1 MKLPAPASEEDLWT
15 KAFAQVGFPV
25 FLLDQADQIV
35 RANREALAWM
45 GCHNPLPPITAIKGH
60 FDKGGFIELPPSDG
74 VPASFLLSQPCGT
87 TLVCL
92 APGGVD
98 LVRDYV
104 RLYAIALVQEDKVRV
119 RDDRLEVYHELF
131 THDAPNYLTAIYGY
145 LQMMQGQELPREKTQ
160 RYIDTSI
167 RQVEALNHLID
178 TTRNIRQMENAPQGM
193 MVPLD
198 LGAMVGQAI
207 SSVQGSSGGKAVDIR
222 NEVPLGAHRAMVEE
236 KLGEVFRIIINNAV
250 AYSERPVVNV
260 SIEDSGSNWN
270 LRFRDNGRGI
280 PDDKKEFL
288 FLRFHRL
295 DKDKKI
301 RGSGLS
307 LSLAKVLVERQG
319 GRIWV
324 ENAVPGDHTK
334 GSVFVVSLPKA

>member
-1 MKLPAPASEEDLWT
+1 MSGST
-15 KAFAQVGFPV
+15 
-25 FLLDQADQIV
+25 
-35 RANREALAWM
+35 R
-45 GCHNPLPPITAIKGH
+45 
-60 FDKGGFIELPPSDG
+60 
-74 VPASFLLSQPCGT
+74 
-87 TLVCL
+87 
-92 APGGVD
+92 
-98 LVRDYV
+98 
-104 RLYAIALVQEDKVRV
+104 IALVQEDKVRV